1 MTQNNK
7 EINIES
13 ENSTPHKA
21 KKKSHFLLKSFFV
34 VILTFVCL
42 MIYKNLQVK
51 EGVIVKKP
59 IVNINKDSKEDS
71 ILDISDE
78 YRDGLENE
86 TTVHDLNISEIKE
99 KGAEFVYQLLIKNQ
113 VQIEDINNQLRNFK
127 GDFIKLK
134 SREKINK
141 LIINYVEL
149 REKLFNGEDC
159 KSEIEGYDLLSVS
172 DEFLQSK
179 FLIIKEGYALFST
192 QKKLLESFKSITN
205 QLIINENYD
214 EKNTSL
220 FEKLRHNFNKLVVIR
235 KVKNLNPDQLEGVI
249 NQIEL
254 ALSQKNYQEAMNK
267 SLSLDKA
274 YFPIV
279 QKFLEEL
286 SIAIEIQNADKEIIK
301 YLKSLT

>member
-13 ENSTPHKA
+13 ENSTPRKA
-21 KKKSHFLLKSFFV
+21 KKNSHFLLKSFFV
-34 VILTFVCL
+34 VVLTFVCL
-42 MIYKNLQVK
+42 MVYQNLQIK
-51 EGVIVKKP
+51 EGIIIKKP
-59 IVNINKDSKEDS
+59 IVNIDKDSKEDS

-78 YRDGLENE
+78 YRTGLENE

-134 SREKINK
+134 NREKINK

-159 KSEIEGYDLLSVS
+159 RSEIEGYDLLSVS
-172 DEFLQSK
+172 DEFLQNK

-192 QKKLLESFKSITN
+192 QKKLMESFKSITN

-214 EKNTSL
+214 EKNASL

-235 KVKNLNPDQLEGVI
+235 KVKNLNPDRLEGVI

-286 SIAIEIQNADKEIIK
+286 SIAIEIQTADKEIIK